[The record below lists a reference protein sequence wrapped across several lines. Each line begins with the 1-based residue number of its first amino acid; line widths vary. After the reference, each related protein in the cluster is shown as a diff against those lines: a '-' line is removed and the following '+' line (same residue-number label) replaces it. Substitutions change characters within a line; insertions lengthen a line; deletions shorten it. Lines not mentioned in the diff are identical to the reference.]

1 MPSGKMIEE
10 VNTNLK
16 ELPKRN
22 MPRND
27 DDILQKHYF
36 DDRKDD
42 MDQEFKSLL
51 DQFYKIPKERFKVQ
65 DITQNIKDF

>member
-1 MPSGKMIEE
+1 MIEE

-51 DQFYKIPKERFKVQ
+51 D
-65 DITQNIKDF
+65 